1 MSLMNRDGTEKPPR
15 TKPPTHGFSIKQ
27 VDSKQ
32 FLQSKANRAI
42 SSISYVIYRGER
54 GNWDVR

>member
-1 MSLMNRDGTEKPPR
+1 MAFLY
-15 TKPPTHGFSIKQ
+15 IKQ

-32 FLQSKANRAI
+32 FLQSKAKRAI
-42 SSISYVIYRGER
+42 STVTYVIYRGER